1 MATKYFL
8 DWKEVDE
15 FLNETPY
22 IWIDVAILIE
32 ETVGEI
38 LGGDYT
44 LTLDEIDPME
54 SLRKKLKDATVEE
67 KKIEKLLEVIVNV
80 KGETIKM
87 KKEQKESPDITIKD
101 IQKVLNKYDKGHIKV
116 VAKIKD
122 QK

>member
-15 FLNETPY
+15 FWTETPY

-32 ETVGEI
+32 DTVGEI

-44 LTLDEIDPME
+44 LTLDEIDPIK
-54 SLRKKLKDATVEE
+54 SLRKKLNDANVEKE
-67 KKIEKLLEVIVNV
+67 KIEKLLEVIVNV

-87 KKEQKESPDITIKD
+87 KKEQKEIPDITIKD

>member
-15 FLNETPY
+15 FWSVTPY

-32 ETVGEI
+32 DTVGEI

-54 SLRKKLKDATVEE
+54 SLRKKLKDANVEKE
-67 KKIEKLLEVIVNV
+67 KIEKLLEVVVSV

-87 KKEQKESPDITIKD
+87 QKEQKDNPGVTIKD
-101 IQKVLNKYDKGHIKV
+101 IQKVLNKYGKEHIKV
-116 VAKIKD
+116 VAKIKG

>member
-15 FLNETPY
+15 FWSETPY

-32 ETVGEI
+32 DTVGEI

-54 SLRKKLKDATVEE
+54 SLRKKLKDATVDE

>member
-15 FLNETPY
+15 VWSETPY

-32 ETVGEI
+32 DTVGER

-54 SLRKKLKDATVEE
+54 SLRKKLKDANVEKE
-67 KKIEKLLEVIVNV
+67 KIEKLLEVVVSV

-87 KKEQKESPDITIKD
+87 KKEQKENPDITIKD
-101 IQKVLNKYDKGHIKV
+101 IQKVLNKYGKGHIKV